1 MRLSLR
7 HISVTSVAVATTT
20 ALALTTTPAAAAP
33 APHGDG
39 RWAAS
44 WGVSHKYPG
53 APAGWPPNWSSG
65 GFADESVRQVLRVSS
80 AGSQVRL
87 RVSNRYGTQPLVV
100 TGATVARSGEG
111 PAVRP
116 GTVRTLRFQGGRGL
130 TVPTGRDAVS
140 DPLALPVRPLEKL
153 TVTLHFAAGGTGPV
167 SYHPEGLTTSYR
179 AAGDRTRDTSGQPFA
194 GEGSYA
200 YYVISGVDVAGPRT
214 AGTVVAFGDSIT
226 DGAGSTPGADNRYPD
241 QLAER
246 LTAARSRLS
255 VVNAGMS
262 GNTLLSDSPCFG
274 QKGIERFRHDVLDQ
288 PGVRTAV
295 VLIGINDIG
304 AGGGPDFGCGLAP
317 LVTARDV
324 INGHRTLIRLAK
336 ARGVKIVGATLTPFK
351 GIEYEGYYS
360 EAKNAVRKEVN
371 HWIRTSG
378 AYDAVAD
385 LDVALR
391 DPADPDRLLP
401 AYDSGDR
408 IHPSDAGMDAMAR
421 TVLPRVTGAD
431 D

>member
-1 MRLSLR
+1 MRPALR
-7 HISVTSVAVATTT
+7 HISPTSVAVVTTL
-20 ALALTTTPAAAAP
+20 ALALTSAPAAAAP
-33 APHGDG
+33 APQGG
-39 RWAAS
+39 AEWSAS

-53 APAGWPPNWSSG
+53 APAGWPPNWSSD

-87 RVSNRYGTQPLVV
+87 RVSNRYGTRPLVV
-100 TGATVARSGEG
+100 TAATVARSGEG
-111 PAVRP
+111 AAVRP

-130 TVPTGRDAVS
+130 TVPVGKDAVS
-140 DPLALPVRPLEKL
+140 DAVALPVRPLEKL
-153 TVTLHFAAGGTGPV
+153 TVTLHFAPGGTGPV

-179 AAGDRTRDTSGQPFA
+179 AAGDLTRDTSGQPFA
-194 GEGSYA
+194 GESSYA
-200 YYVISGVDVAGPRT
+200 YYVISGVEVAGRRT
-214 AGTVVAFGDSIT
+214 EGTVVAFGDSIT

-241 QLAER
+241 QLAEH
-246 LTAARSRLS
+246 LVAARSRLS

-274 QKGIERFRHDVLDQ
+274 RKGVDRFRHDVLDR
-288 PGVRTAV
+288 PGIRTAV

-317 LVTARDV
+317 EVTARDV
-324 INGHRTLIRLAK
+324 IDGHRTLIRMAK
-336 ARGVKIVGATLTPFK
+336 ARGVRIVGATITPFK
-351 GIEYEGYYS
+351 GVEYGGYYS

-371 HWIRTSG
+371 RWIRTSG

-385 LDVALR
+385 LDLALR
-391 DPADPDRLLP
+391 DPADPDTLLP

-408 IHPSDAGMDAMAR
+408 LHPSDAGMDAMAR
-421 TVLPRVTGAD
+421 TVLPQVTGEE
-431 D
+431 